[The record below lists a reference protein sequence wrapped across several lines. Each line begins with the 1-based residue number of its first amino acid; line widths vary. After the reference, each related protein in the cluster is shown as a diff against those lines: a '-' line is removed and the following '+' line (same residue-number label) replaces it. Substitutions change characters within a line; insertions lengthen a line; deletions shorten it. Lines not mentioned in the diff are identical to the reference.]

1 MEDFARG
8 LVVGRHVVFY
18 LTATWLLL
26 FLTQRVVQSR
36 RWK

>member
-8 LVVGRHVVFY
+8 LVVGRHVAFYAGATVF
-18 LTATWLLL
+18 LL
-26 FLTQRVVQSR
+26 FVTQRVVQSR